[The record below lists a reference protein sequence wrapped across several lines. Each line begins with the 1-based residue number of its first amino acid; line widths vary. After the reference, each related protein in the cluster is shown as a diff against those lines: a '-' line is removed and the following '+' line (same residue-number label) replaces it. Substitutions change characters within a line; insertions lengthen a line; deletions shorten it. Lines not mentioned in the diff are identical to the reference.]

1 MCRTTQNLL
10 TCPQENVKDEV
21 PQMKAILTLSETQK
35 ITPWIIGVTTVFL
48 GIFLIGLA
56 VDHRTWIGYCAAACI
71 VLTGML
77 IVGKWFLKSE

>member
-1 MCRTTQNLL
+1 
-10 TCPQENVKDEV
+10 V
-21 PQMKAILTLSETQK
+21 
-35 ITPWIIGVTTVFL
+35 VTTVFL